1 MGSISNLVSVRST
14 ELNNG
19 KSLLTAVVLAAA
31 GAILVFILSKVLLI
45 HSDFLGSIYENGVP
59 RALAGIFLVTFP
71 YIHQRLARKR
81 GFSFSNLPYEVVP
94 FGAYTLPWYIL
105 LAYGVLIAFA
115 IAGISLFLIWLVGIA
130 TGFFV
135 TRAIS
140 ILSLI
145 ILFVTFYYLG
155 SWIGSRS
162 LRSPYP
168 TAVGLVLG
176 YTVLELLVTV
186 VLNIDSPLRS
196 PFGLVVF
203 LSLSLVAALIGAL
216 IGKRRNLLRYIHFL
230 LKPLPEQDRQALVYD
245 LYWEVKQRM
254 SSAQEFPDEQDAR
267 E

>member
-1 MGSISNLVSVRST
+1 MSSLSDLVSVRST
-14 ELNNG
+14 ELNSG
-19 KSLLTAVVLAAA
+19 KSLLLALILTVVSAAL
-31 GAILVFILSKVLLI
+31 IFILSKVLFI
-45 HSDFLGSIYENGVP
+45 HQDFLGSIYENGVP
-59 RALAGIFLVTFP
+59 RALAGLFLAIFP
-71 YIHQRLARKR
+71 YIHQRLAGKR
-81 GFSFSNLPYEVVP
+81 RFSFSNLPDEVVP

-115 IAGISLFLIWLVGIA
+115 MAGLSLFLVWLVGIA

-140 ILSLI
+140 ILNLI

-155 SWIGSRS
+155 SWMGSRS
-162 LRSPYP
+162 ARCPYP
-168 TAVGLVLG
+168 TAVGIVLG

-196 PFGLVVF
+196 PFVLVIF

-216 IGKRRNLLRYIHFL
+216 IGTRRRLLNYIRFL
-230 LKPLPEQDRQALVYD
+230 FGPLSEKDRQALVYD
-245 LYWEVKQRM
+245 LYWEVKQRIGGL
-254 SSAQEFPDEQDAR
+254 QEFPEEQDGR